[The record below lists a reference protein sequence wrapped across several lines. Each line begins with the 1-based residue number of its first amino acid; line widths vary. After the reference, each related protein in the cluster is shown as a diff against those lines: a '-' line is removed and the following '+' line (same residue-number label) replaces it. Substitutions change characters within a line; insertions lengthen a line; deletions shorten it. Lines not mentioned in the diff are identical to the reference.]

1 MELLEQVTINV
12 IANIASSIILLL
24 FASIVYF
31 FVYLRERQQLLR
43 FFGVDKRH
51 KNIRIYV
58 TRMEIQPRG
67 ALGFEPVSKGYTG
80 PAIAKVDY
88 DGAMII
94 RNLLHSMSFSFLP
107 QGIQDWLGDQN
118 LALLAIDPT
127 VDVSPLSLEAIKD
140 ANIITL
146 GTGIYNIVSKHYLEH
161 PSCHFIFT
169 KNEQGERVIKIR
181 QGGLKDVEIPGRSEN
196 RELGIIQRINDS
208 REHNT
213 IFVCAGL
220 GLSATYGCSRFLV
233 EKWKDIQRKYRNNEF
248 SLCLAFPQQDED
260 SETVVNPIIV
270 YEWSQKTTQNS

>member
-127 VDVSPLSLEAIKD
+127 VDVSLSK
-140 ANIITL
+140 
-146 GTGIYNIVSKHYLEH
+146 
-161 PSCHFIFT
+161 P
-169 KNEQGERVIKIR
+169 
-181 QGGLKDVEIPGRSEN
+181 
-196 RELGIIQRINDS
+196 
-208 REHNT
+208 
-213 IFVCAGL
+213 
-220 GLSATYGCSRFLV
+220 
-233 EKWKDIQRKYRNNEF
+233 
-248 SLCLAFPQQDED
+248 
-260 SETVVNPIIV
+260 
-270 YEWSQKTTQNS
+270 